1 MKGAKG
7 GNRDRIISWLFSE
20 KNRKKR
26 EEELEIEKAEEIKLD
41 EKHKE
46 RRKSKKT
53 NEEVSLEQVEDTNI
67 SIKPDLTTPTLVEE
81 SEIKDNHQDK
91 GKSKDGKPKTTEEK
105 EEEFEYT
112 LIDIFG
118 PDTKVTDKG
127 KQKPVITDTSVEV
140 DEIKDKVSD
149 DKKPDGKEEVVP
161 GKKEETYEVPQN
173 EIIELEK
180 PELIKISIIE
190 EIENILKN
198 DQYDLKDIAYRI
210 EVLQQQEKDE
220 VLLENIEK
228 IQKELDDLIRRFNQI
243 KDRYS
248 DLYGYISV
256 KDMEFITGL
265 GIGNA
270 IKDYIGNGKE
280 GLDTSKT
287 LDQINEIKEFV
298 EIINSVI
305 EIEKKKD
312 DVQGKVDEK
321 LEIFGIRDEDFVKL
335 QDQYAN
341 VELIN
346 AKVEKYNME
355 ITSALVDI
363 EAKIANSVDITR
375 RIETTT
381 SLIPDFNRI
390 MEATILLA
398 STKFLPP
405 TPVGTLFK
413 ASLFVSAA
421 HMMATALTPRT
432 EQREVT
438 TTTVTDYST
447 DIKIGKDNI
456 NSILDNIDSAFSE
469 INYMKDVF
477 EKEFREYAC
486 QIPEYDKL
494 IQNIFNIERELS
506 RQQVIAYNYSHD
518 FDKALDKN
526 NQKVKRYE
534 ND

>member
-46 RRKSKKT
+46 RRKGKKDT
-53 NEEVSLEQVEDTNI
+53 TDVSLEQVEDINESLDDITVVPNVIETN
-67 SIKPDLTTPTLVEE
+67 EE
-81 SEIKDNHQDK
+81 KDKQNSN
-91 GKSKDGKPKTTEEK
+91 KSKEKDGKPKGLENDED
-105 EEEFEYT
+105 ELEYT

-118 PDTKVTDKG
+118 EDSKVTDKG
-127 KQKPVITDTSVEV
+127 KVKDKYHTIETH
-140 DEIKDKVSD
+140 EIKDTPTDEKQHDIKVELPE
-149 DKKPDGKEEVVP
+149 DKQPDIKE
-161 GKKEETYEVPQN
+161 GLST
-173 EIIELEK
+173 EIVELEK

-228 IQKELDDLIRRFNQI
+228 IQKELNDLIRRFNQI
-243 KDRYS
+243 KDKYT

-270 IKDYIGNGKE
+270 IRDYIGNGKE
-280 GLDTSKT
+280 GFDTSRT
-287 LDQINEIKEFV
+287 IDQINEIKEFI

-312 DVQGKVDEK
+312 DVEHKVEEK
-321 LEIFGIRDEDFVKL
+321 LELFGIRDEDFIKL

-341 VELIN
+341 VEIIN
-346 AKVEKYNME
+346 AKVEKYNIE

-363 EAKIANSVDITR
+363 EAKIANSLDISKK
-375 RIETTT
+375 IETTT
-381 SLIPDFNRI
+381 SLVPDFNRI

-398 STKFLPP
+398 SAKFFPP
-405 TPVGTLFK
+405 TPVGNLFK

-421 HMMATALTPRT
+421 HMMATAITPKT

-456 NSILDNIDSAFSE
+456 NSILNNIDTAFSE

-506 RQQVIAYNYSHD
+506 RQQVIAYNYSHE

-534 ND
+534 NA

>member
-1 MKGAKG
+1 
-7 GNRDRIISWLFSE
+7 
-20 KNRKKR
+20 
-26 EEELEIEKAEEIKLD
+26 
-41 EKHKE
+41 
-46 RRKSKKT
+46 
-53 NEEVSLEQVEDTNI
+53 
-67 SIKPDLTTPTLVEE
+67 
-81 SEIKDNHQDK
+81 
-91 GKSKDGKPKTTEEK
+91 
-105 EEEFEYT
+105 
-112 LIDIFG
+112 
-118 PDTKVTDKG
+118 
-127 KQKPVITDTSVEV
+127 
-140 DEIKDKVSD
+140 
-149 DKKPDGKEEVVP
+149 
-161 GKKEETYEVPQN
+161 
-173 EIIELEK
+173 
-180 PELIKISIIE
+180 
-190 EIENILKN
+190 
-198 DQYDLKDIAYRI
+198 
-210 EVLQQQEKDE
+210 
-220 VLLENIEK
+220 
-228 IQKELDDLIRRFNQI
+228 
-243 KDRYS
+243 
-248 DLYGYISV
+248 
-256 KDMEFITGL
+256 
-265 GIGNA
+265 
-270 IKDYIGNGKE
+270 
-280 GLDTSKT
+280 
-287 LDQINEIKEFV
+287 
-298 EIINSVI
+298 
-305 EIEKKKD
+305 
-312 DVQGKVDEK
+312 
-321 LEIFGIRDEDFVKL
+321 
-335 QDQYAN
+335 
-341 VELIN
+341 
-346 AKVEKYNME
+346 ME

-405 TPVGTLFK
+405 TPVGNLFK
-413 ASLFVSAA
+413 ATLFVSAA

-456 NSILDNIDSAFSE
+456 NSILDNIDNAFSE